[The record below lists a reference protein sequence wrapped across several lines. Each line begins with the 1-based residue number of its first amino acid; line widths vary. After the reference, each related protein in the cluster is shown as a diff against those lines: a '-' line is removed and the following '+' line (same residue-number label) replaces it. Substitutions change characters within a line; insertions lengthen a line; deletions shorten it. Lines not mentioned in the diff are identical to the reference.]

1 MIKPMLRLLS
11 ALKSVYSFK
20 ISLVLTVIGTA
31 FFFIFPLVIN
41 NIGILFSE
49 FSLSLFF
56 SFVYGAISVM
66 NVYSL
71 VLLSLTSVLAGIV
84 MTMIFFLLQRQ
95 ISGSIGLSLP
105 GMFLSIIAPACPSC
119 ALGLLG
125 ILGLGGLLTILPFKG
140 LELGFLGI
148 LLLSIS
154 LVHLVNKIN
163 ATVCIPDAFVKGSD
177 DQVSRGNMFRRK
189 GI

>member
-49 FSLSLFF
+49 FSLSL
-56 SFVYGAISVM
+56 YGAISVM